1 MLMINGGK
9 LAIDRIIKHAKSSL
23 NKRFVLERRLDES
36 VIRILA
42 VKMAMGL
49 IKSSSGEEQEIT
61 IEKERQQR
69 LSSIPSVSTGNEY
82 LDSLNAVHESLVLI
96 KNTNNII
103 PVRNIKSTIENII
116 LVGESIY
123 NLNGLT
129 KTQLYRNFDNI
140 GMQCGG
146 WTVRWQG
153 YLGND
158 FWSGAN
164 KQSSNASSILD
175 ALLTLQKSSKVIY
188 FFYPFIVQPHLSK
201 LHNIHQLNHHLNLA

>member
-1 MLMINGGK
+1 M
-9 LAIDRIIKHAKSSL
+9 
-23 NKRFVLERRLDES
+23 
-36 VIRILA
+36 
-42 VKMAMGL
+42 
-49 IKSSSGEEQEIT
+49 
-61 IEKERQQR
+61 
-69 LSSIPSVSTGNEY
+69 
-82 LDSLNAVHESLVLI
+82 LI

-175 ALLTLQKSSKVIY
+175 ALLTLQKSSKVHY
-188 FFYPFIVQPHLSK
+188 SLY
-201 LHNIHQLNHHLNLA
+201 LHSSTSSTQIIQHSPTKSQFRHSVSNTSTTSRQERETSTQETH